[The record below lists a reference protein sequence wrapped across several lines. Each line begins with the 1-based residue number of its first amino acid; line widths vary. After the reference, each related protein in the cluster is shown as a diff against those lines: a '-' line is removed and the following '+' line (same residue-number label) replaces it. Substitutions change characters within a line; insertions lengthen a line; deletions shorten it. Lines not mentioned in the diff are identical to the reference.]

1 MVRKKLGIMGAM
13 PEEVEGVVSLMSN
26 PKKKVI
32 GPRVY
37 FEGNI
42 EGVSVVVAISGW
54 GKVASAVTTSVLI
67 HEFQI
72 TELIFTGVAGAIHSN
87 LRIGDIVIG
96 KRLIQ
101 HDMDARPLLKRFE
114 IPTLHK
120 TYMESSSKQ
129 VEMAIKAVENLIM
142 NDAFYH
148 SFLALERMN
157 LQKPHLFVGDIA
169 GGDTFFSDSNQKMN
183 LLSMLPSVLCVE
195 MEGASVA
202 QVCYEYNIPFIIIR
216 TISDSADE
224 NSSIDFISFIKEI
237 AGKYSIEIVKN
248 IIRMLM

>member
-1 MVRKKLGIMGAM
+1 MGAM
-13 PEEVEGVVSLMSN
+13 PEEIENVVSLMSN
-26 PKKKVI
+26 LEKKVL

-37 FEGNI
+37 YEGYI
-42 EGVSVVVAISGW
+42 QGISVVVAISGW

-67 HEFQI
+67 HEFNI
-72 TELIFTGVAGAIHSN
+72 SALIFTGVAGGIHTD
-87 LRIGDIVIG
+87 LRVGDIVIG

-120 TYMESSSKQ
+120 THMESSPKQ
-129 VEMAIKAVENLIM
+129 VEIAIKAVENMI
-142 NDAFYH
+142 NDDTFYH
-148 SFLALERMN
+148 SLPALDRMN

-169 GGDTFFSDSNQKMN
+169 GGDTFFSDSKQKMN

-195 MEGASVA
+195 MEGAAVA
-202 QVCYEYNIPFIIIR
+202 QVCCEYHIPFIIIR

-224 NSSIDFISFIKEI
+224 NSSVDFISFIKEI

-248 IIRMLM
+248 IIRLLI

>member
-1 MVRKKLGIMGAM
+1 
-13 PEEVEGVVSLMSN
+13 
-26 PKKKVI
+26 
-32 GPRVY
+32 
-37 FEGNI
+37 
-42 EGVSVVVAISGW
+42 
-54 GKVASAVTTSVLI
+54 
-67 HEFQI
+67 
-72 TELIFTGVAGAIHSN
+72 
-87 LRIGDIVIG
+87 
-96 KRLIQ
+96 
-101 HDMDARPLLKRFE
+101 
-114 IPTLHK
+114 
-120 TYMESSSKQ
+120 
-129 VEMAIKAVENLIM
+129 
-142 NDAFYH
+142 
-148 SFLALERMN
+148 
-157 LQKPHLFVGDIA
+157 VGDIA